1 VGMADD
7 AIRSAVFTGN
17 VAFRDQELQASGG
30 EAIYAPD
37 EGTLRLTAGTDK
49 AQPRVADDQ
58 VTIDAVSIDLTLD
71 GRRIAAMGGVKTTLK
86 ARAAGARAGA
96 PDAVPA
102 TKLPGLLK
110 QEQPANVTATTLAYD
125 GGAGKAAYDGNAA
138 LVQGD
143 TAIRADRITIDQ
155 EKGDLFAA
163 GNARSTFALD
173 SGTSIG
179 QANTI
184 AYADAARTITYD
196 GVAAKAP
203 AAAVPARLSGT
214 QGDLRAERIQILLAA
229 TGNRAERLEAYTNV
243 SLALDQRKASGA
255 RLTYYAVD
263 DRYVMT
269 GTGTAPVKVVDN
281 CRETSGKTLIF
292 FKSADRM
299 IVDGNEE
306 IRTQTTNGG
315 ACTSPPARPR

>member
-1 VGMADD
+1 
-7 AIRSAVFTGN
+7 
-17 VAFRDQELQASGG
+17 
-30 EAIYAPD
+30 
-37 EGTLRLTAGTDK
+37 
-49 AQPRVADDQ
+49 VADDQ
-58 VTIDAVSIDLTLD
+58 VAIEGATVDLTLD
-71 GRRIAAMGGVKTTLK
+71 GRKITAGGGVKTTLK
-86 ARAAGARAGA
+86 PRPAAARAGGSGGA
-96 PDAVPA
+96 TA

-110 QEQPANVTATTLAYD
+110 QEQAANVSATTLSYD
-125 GGAGKAAYDGNAA
+125 GAAGKAAYDGGAA

-155 EKGDLFAA
+155 AKGDLLAT
-163 GNARSTFALD
+163 GTARSTFALD

-184 AYADAARTITYD
+184 AYADAARTVTYEGIAARQ
-196 GVAAKAP
+196 GVAG
-203 AAAVPARLSGT
+203 VQARLSGV
-214 QGDLRAERIQILLAA
+214 QGDLRADRIQIVLAA
-229 TGNRAERLEAYTNV
+229 TGNKAERLEAYTGV
-243 SLALDQRKASGA
+243 SLSLDQRKASGA

-306 IRTQTTNGG
+306 IRTLTTNGG
-315 ACTSPPARPR
+315 ACAAPPVRPR